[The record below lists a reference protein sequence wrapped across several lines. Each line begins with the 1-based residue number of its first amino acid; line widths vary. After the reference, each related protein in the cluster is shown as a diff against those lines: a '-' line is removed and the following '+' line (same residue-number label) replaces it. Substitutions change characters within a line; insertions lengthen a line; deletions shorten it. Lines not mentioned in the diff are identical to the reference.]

1 MGYYDAKDKPPR
13 RKKKKKKKS
22 DTKFTI
28 MSVSKNSVNVSEWK
42 NAPLSRF
49 QFPKIKSGGKILGW
63 GCAKRGKNP
72 DATIEII
79 FEYG

>member
-49 QFPKIKSGGKILGW
+49 QFPKIKSGGKFGDGGARKGEKI
-63 GCAKRGKNP
+63 RM
-72 DATIEII
+72 
-79 FEYG
+79 